1 LTAPSMPEPDPAA
14 RAAVGRAL
22 TQTADAVVGEVPPPW
37 RQYLR
42 GQVGQAGDEVTAE
55 TQDAISGVLA
65 RTPDRRNGRPPS
77 WSGLVGTLQWLLL
90 AVLVV
95 GLLWVAAI
103 VLLRYLGVG
112 PVWTPQVGPVP
123 AEPPWPAPPAIP
135 WPEVLLAGA
144 VTLGELQALA
154 ATVAGAAGD
163 ALAGG
168 AARRG
173 GAARG
178 GAGPGGRGGR
188 PGGGGTP
195 AAAHPPADHRGD
207 RGSGRRLG
215 AGPAGRPHRGCTR
228 VRAGDRARR
237 E

>member
-77 WSGLVGTLQWLLL
+77 WFGLVGALQWLLL

-123 AEPPWPAPPAIP
+123 AEPPWPALPAIP
-135 WPEVLLAGA
+135 WPVVLLAGA
-144 VTLGELQALA
+144 VLLGVLLALA
-154 ATVAGAAGD
+154 AGVAARVGAAQIGS
-163 ALAGG
+163 ASGREEGG
-168 AARRG
+168 
-173 GAARG
+173 
-178 GAGPGGRGGR
+178 GGRGG
-188 PGGGGTP
+188 G
-195 AAAHPPADHRGD
+195 RG
-207 RGSGRRLG
+207 L
-215 AGPAGRPHRGCTR
+215 
-228 VRAGDRARR
+228 
-237 E
+237 